1 MAYRFQLVPNT
12 QKGQVYPP
20 LMTVSYSDIL
30 ITDPAKQ
37 TVAVGI
43 HKVYS
48 EYVHACVYMCYLLHV
63 CIFRYHSL
71 WSMRWIR
78 MKLELKLM

>member
-1 MAYRFQLVPNT
+1 MLAYNINCDISCSQLSCSIAYRFQLVPNT
-12 QKGQVYPP
+12 QKGQVYAP

-43 HKVYS
+43 CKVYIKDI
-48 EYVHACVYMCYLLHV
+48 YMSIQY
-63 CIFRYHSL
+63 
-71 WSMRWIR
+71 
-78 MKLELKLM
+78 